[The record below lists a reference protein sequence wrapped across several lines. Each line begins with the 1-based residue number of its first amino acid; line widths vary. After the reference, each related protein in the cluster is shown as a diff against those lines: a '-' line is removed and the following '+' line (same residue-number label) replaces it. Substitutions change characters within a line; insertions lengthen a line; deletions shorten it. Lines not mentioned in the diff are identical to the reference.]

1 MQKNPNMFILS
12 GELGTSLKSRGGL
25 IKILG
30 IRIKNKFLRSM
41 KFKIILY
48 ILIIGIVPL
57 LTFDL
62 ILLKVSEKHFISQRT
77 QMIEQQSEILMNYI
91 LIENYLTE
99 NKSEGATDGFSKF
112 MSVHYKRIVL
122 IDKDFKILADTYS
135 IDEGKIDISQN
146 VIKAFDGED
155 TSQYNSETN
164 YIEVVK
170 GIKIENSNEIQGVLI
185 VTYSTEDIN
194 KTINT
199 VGNVSSLLKM
209 IITLIV
215 FFYAIYMAVRLVRP
229 FKKVEDSIEM
239 ISGGYFDHEM
249 SVKGYT
255 ETEQISE
262 AFNQMLEKISKLE
275 DSRQEFV
282 SNVSHEL
289 KTPITSIKVLADSLL
304 MQEEVSPE
312 LYREFLTDIVE
323 EIDRENDIITDLLNL
338 VKMDKTKADL
348 NIEPV
353 NINELLEVVL
363 KRLRPLAVK
372 RNIELVFESFRP
384 VIAEVDETKLMLA
397 ASNLVE
403 NAIKYNVLD
412 GWVHLSLNADHKYF
426 YIKVADSGIGI
437 SEEEHEKVFD
447 RFYRIDKT
455 RARETG
461 GTGLGLAITK
471 SVILMHKGAIK
482 VYSKEG
488 EGTTF
493 TVRIPLNYVN

>member
-1 MQKNPNMFILS
+1 
-12 GELGTSLKSRGGL
+12 
-25 IKILG
+25 
-30 IRIKNKFLRSM
+30 M

-48 ILIIGIVPL
+48 TLLIGIIPV
-57 LTFDL
+57 L
-62 ILLKVSEKHFISQRT
+62 ILDFILVRVSENQMVSQRT
-77 QMIEQQSEILMNYI
+77 ANIESQAEVMAD
-91 LIENYLTE
+91 YLQ
-99 NKSEGATDGFSKF
+99 KSYFSNNEVESLGEGVANLTSI
-112 MSVHYKRIVL
+112 HYKRIVL
-122 IDKDFKILADTYS
+122 IDKNFKIIEDTYA
-135 IDEGKIDISQN
+135 IEEGRIDISEEVLN
-146 VIKAFDGED
+146 CFEGENTSYYDEDNKLIKVI
-155 TSQYNSETN
+155 T
-164 YIEVVK
+164 
-170 GIKIENSNEIQGVLI
+170 GIYPEEGNDIQGVLI
-185 VTYSTEDIN
+185 LTYSTEDIS
-194 KTINT
+194 KIINILS
-199 VGNVSSLLKM
+199 GISSLVKM
-209 IITLIV
+209 LLTLIV
-215 FFYAIYMAVRLVRP
+215 FLYAISMAIRLIKP

-249 SVKGYT
+249 SIEGYT

-262 AFNQMLEKISKLE
+262 AFNQMLDKISKLE

-289 KTPITSIKVLADSLL
+289 KTPITSIKVLADSLI
-304 MQEEVSPE
+304 MQENVSPE
-312 LYREFLTDIVE
+312 LYREFLGDIVE
-323 EIDRENDIITDLLNL
+323 EIDRENNIITDLLNL

-348 NIEPV
+348 NIQPI

-363 KRLRPLAVK
+363 KRLRPLAAN

-426 YIKVADSGIGI
+426 YIKVADGGIGM

-447 RFYRIDKT
+447 RFYRVDKT

-493 TVRIPLNYVN
+493 TVRIPLNYVK